1 MNCGKVLLPT
11 LPQLT
16 GVQQIYP
23 VHPRLEDTTL
33 PLTLVRSL
41 GLKKELRALPVCGE
55 EMPTVKVRTL
65 EQAVGDAR
73 GAHVSLPQ
81 ALTYTHAHT
90 V

>member
-41 GLKKELRALPVCGE
+41 GLKKELRGL
-55 EMPTVKVRTL
+55 
-65 EQAVGDAR
+65 AR
-73 GAHVSLPQ
+73 LWRGNAHCEGPNSGAGSW
-81 ALTYTHAHT
+81 
-90 V
+90 